1 MTALELDPFFFF
13 VSLFFKQPIS
23 CLFFLT
29 DVQMMFTVVTTT
41 SGKSYNHDVAMLLL
55 CKKKTKNFIQTS
67 FVLFCFNFG
76 KKRVLQSSFVTCN
89 KLYA

>member
-1 MTALELDPFFFF
+1 MTALELDPFFF

-55 CKKKTKNFIQTS
+55 CKKKTKKFIQTS
-67 FVLFCFNFG
+67 FVLF
-76 KKRVLQSSFVTCN
+76 
-89 KLYA
+89 